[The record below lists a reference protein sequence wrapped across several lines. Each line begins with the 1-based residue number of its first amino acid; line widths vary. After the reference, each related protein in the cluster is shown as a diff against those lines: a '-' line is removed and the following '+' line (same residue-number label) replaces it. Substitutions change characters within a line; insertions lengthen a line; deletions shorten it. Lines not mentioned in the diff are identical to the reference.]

1 MEKNEQ
7 LIDGIVN
14 LRTDLINHYNN
25 LRDYKQNKNAL
36 MKEEDHARK
45 LHSTIVE
52 IDRLL
57 EGLVSFE

>member
-7 LIDGIVN
+7 LVEGIIK
-14 LRTDLINHYNN
+14 LRTDLIAHYNK
-25 LRDYKQNKNAL
+25 LKDYKQNKNAL

>member
-1 MEKNEQ
+1 MDKQDQ
-7 LIDGIVN
+7 LIEGIVRI
-14 LRTDLINHYNN
+14 RTDLINHYSN

-52 IDRLL
+52 LDRLL